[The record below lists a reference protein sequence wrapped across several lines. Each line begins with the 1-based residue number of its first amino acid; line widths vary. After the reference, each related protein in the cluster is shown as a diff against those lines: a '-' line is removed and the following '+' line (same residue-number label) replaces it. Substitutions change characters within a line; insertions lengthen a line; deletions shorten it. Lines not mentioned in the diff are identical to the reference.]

1 MNKHPIKAVQ
11 RPERLISYWAAQPGI
26 CLVIAVTGIVY
37 NFGMLAF
44 PYFESRLID
53 AVQSGETV
61 GGMASLLALFLA
73 AIALTQVT
81 RMLKRYTV
89 RRFANNAIA
98 SMRLNVYNNT
108 LHLSSAELK
117 GTGMGVFLN
126 RVTSDV
132 AAAVEGMRKLTTE
145 IFDTC
150 FVFLF
155 YAAYLFL
162 FDYQMTLLALLPVA
176 LAILAAFLLRK
187 AIFKASA
194 QARKASSRISGA
206 TYDLFDNALTYRIY
220 GRDADNLSRYDAT
233 LSDYEKKAIKASALA
248 DAMMPLA
255 SVIALIG
262 LVPIILLGSRHVI
275 AGDPLAVTIPG
286 ILSGGWTVGELTA
299 YLTIFV
305 IMAAKAAE
313 SAKLFGSIENGL
325 ASWKRIKPY
334 IAPYAAY
341 GAPKAVDAP
350 QGTLAVSGFGV
361 PIQGKALFRGLSFT
375 AQKNQIIGI
384 TGPIASGKS
393 ALGRVFL
400 QELPYEGSIVLF
412 GKELRAYSSQE
423 IAGTVAY
430 MGHRND
436 LFTDTIAANVAL
448 GDSKP
453 VGPYLEAVSFS
464 EDLLTMPLGEA
475 TLVGNEGVK
484 LSGGQQERIALARTL
499 YHKKALVV
507 LDDPFASVDPATEKE
522 IVARLR
528 RELPGSLVL
537 LISHRLTSF
546 PGLDRIVVL
555 NGDGTVSAGSHEELL
570 QSCPTY
576 RNLYALQQSGGEIT
590 HA

>member
-1 MNKHPIKAVQ
+1 MNKHPIQPGK
-11 RPERLISYWAAQPGI
+11 RPDRLLSYWTAQPWL
-26 CLVIAVTGIVY
+26 CLTITLTGIVY

-53 AVQSGETV
+53 TVQAGESV
-61 GGMASLLALFLA
+61 AQIESLLALFLG

-108 LHLSSAELK
+108 LHLSPSELK
-117 GTGMGVFLN
+117 DTSMGVFLN

-155 YAAYLFL
+155 YVAYLLL
-162 FDYQMTLLALLPVA
+162 FDGPMTLLALLPVA

-194 QARKASSRISGA
+194 QARQASSRISGA

-233 LSDYEKKAIKASALA
+233 LSDYEKKAIRSSALA
-248 DAMMPLA
+248 DAMMPIA

-262 LVPIILLGSRHVI
+262 LLPIILLGSRHVI
-275 AGDPLAVTIPG
+275 AGDPLSVTIPG
-286 ILSGGWTVGELTA
+286 LLTGGWTVGELTA
-299 YLTIFV
+299 YITVFV

-334 IAPYAAY
+334 ISPYADYA
-341 GAPKAVDAP
+341 APKAVEDP
-350 QGTLAVSGFGV
+350 QASLTLRDFGIR
-361 PIQGKALFRGLSFT
+361 IQGRGLFGGVALT
-375 AQKNQIIGI
+375 AKKNQILGV
-384 TGPIASGKS
+384 TGPIASGKT
-393 ALGRVFL
+393 ALGKAFL
-400 QELPYEGSIVLF
+400 QGLPYEGSILLF
-412 GKELRAYSSQE
+412 GKELRDYASSE

-436 LFTDTIAANVAL
+436 LFTDTIENNVAL
-448 GDSKP
+448 GDRQP
-453 VGPYLEAVSFS
+453 VAPYLEAVSFS
-464 EDLLTMPLGEA
+464 EDLLTMPLGA
-475 TLVGNEGVK
+475 KTLVGNEGVK

-528 RELPGSLVL
+528 SELQGSLVL
-537 LISHRLTSF
+537 FISHRLTSF
-546 PGLDRIVVL
+546 PDLDLIVVL
-555 NGDGTVSAGSHEELL
+555 NGDGTVSLGSHEELL
-570 QSCPTY
+570 ANCPTY
-576 RNLYALQQSGGEIT
+576 RNLYELQQTSGGET
-590 HA
+590 HE